1 MNVFKNPYI
10 LSILMTG
17 LLLTAHF
24 SAVQSESGVYGSF
37 NITSINPTPFS
48 SEQTNTRGLI
58 DAPDFTLTNME
69 GEAFSISDHK
79 GKVIVLN
86 IWATWCPPCR
96 EEIPDFIEMQNE
108 MKDDGVLFV
117 GVSVDETGWDV
128 VRPFAEEFQINY
140 PLVVDDGTVYAKYGP
155 LSGLPTS
162 FIINK
167 QGQVEHVAPGMI
179 TKAQLQPILQEL
191 MAQ

>member
-10 LSILMTG
+10 LSTLIAG
-17 LLLTAHF
+17 LLFAALF
-24 SAVQSESGVYGSF
+24 IAVQSDGGANSPNST
-37 NITSINPTPFS
+37 TSINPTPVS
-48 SEQTNTRGLI
+48 SEQTNTQGLV

-96 EEIPDFIEMQNE
+96 EEIPDFIEIQKE
-108 MKDDGVLFV
+108 MRSDGVLFV
-117 GVSVDETGWDV
+117 GVSVDETGWDA

-140 PLVVDDGTVYAKYGP
+140 PIVVDDGTVYDNYGP
-155 LSGLPTS
+155 LPGLPTS

-167 QGQVEHVAPGMI
+167 QGQIVHVVPGMV

-191 MAQ
+191 VAR

>member
-1 MNVFKNPYI
+1 MNVSKKTFI
-10 LSILMTG
+10 LSILIAG
-17 LLLTAHF
+17 LLLTALF
-24 SAVQSESGVYGSF
+24 SAVQSEGGAFCPF
-37 NITSINPTPFS
+37 NTTSINPTPVS
-48 SEQTNTRGLI
+48 TEQTNTQGLI

-69 GEAFSISDHK
+69 GEAFTLSDQK

-96 EEIPDFIEMQNE
+96 EEIPDFIEIQNE
-108 MKDDGVLFV
+108 MKNDGVLFV

-155 LSGLPTS
+155 LPGLPTS

-167 QGQVEHVAPGMI
+167 QGQVAHVAPGMV

-191 MAQ
+191 VAR

>member
-10 LSILMTG
+10 LSTLIAG
-17 LLLTAHF
+17 LLFAALF
-24 SAVQSESGVYGSF
+24 IAVQSDGGANSPNST
-37 NITSINPTPFS
+37 TSINPTPVS
-48 SEQTNTRGLI
+48 SEQTNTQGLV

-117 GVSVDETGWDV
+117 GVSVDETGWDA

-140 PLVVDDGTVYAKYGP
+140 PLVVDDGTLYAKYGP

-191 MAQ
+191 VAR

>member
-1 MNVFKNPYI
+1 MHVFKNPYI
-10 LSILMTG
+10 LSILIAG
-17 LLLTAHF
+17 LLFAALFIT
-24 SAVQSESGVYGSF
+24 VQRDGGANSPLST
-37 NITSINPTPFS
+37 TSINPTPVS
-48 SEQTNTRGLI
+48 SEQTNTQGLI

-96 EEIPDFIEMQNE
+96 EEIPDFIEIQNE
-108 MKDDGVLFV
+108 MRDDGVLFV

-155 LSGLPTS
+155 LPGLPTS

-167 QGQVEHVAPGMI
+167 QGQVAHVAPGMV

-191 MAQ
+191 VAR